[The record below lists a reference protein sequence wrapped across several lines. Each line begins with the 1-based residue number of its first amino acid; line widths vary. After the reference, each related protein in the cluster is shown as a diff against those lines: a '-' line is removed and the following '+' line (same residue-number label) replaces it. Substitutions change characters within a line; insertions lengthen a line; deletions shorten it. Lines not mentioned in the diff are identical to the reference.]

1 RVAAVTRHP
10 AYREGDAIEGD
21 GDIAG
26 DLALARLDPPVTP
39 TRLVRPIC
47 LPGPAVRFP
56 PGTNCTVTGW
66 GDIRT
71 AGQCHRRHA
80 WEYPGRLGTG
90 WGHL

>member
-1 RVAAVTRHP
+1 GVASVTRHP

-71 AGQCHRRHA
+71 AGQCHRGTLGST
-80 WEYPGRLGTG
+80 PGG
-90 WGHL
+90 WGQVGD